1 MLLKQNFSDF
11 NSQKEKK
18 SIMKTAIRKT
28 DLNKVSHLDTSAAIK
43 SNQSGKTKEARL
55 LDLEK
60 TKIFNRFIE
69 ASCDCV

>member
-1 MLLKQNFSDF
+1 
-11 NSQKEKK
+11 
-18 SIMKTAIRKT
+18 MKTATKRT
-28 DLNKVSHLDTSAAIK
+28 DLNKVSHQDTSADIK
-43 SNQSGKTKEARL
+43 SNKSDKTKKVRL